1 MEGNTIM
8 ATQLAS
14 IERRISYH
22 IQGAYANLVEVGRC
36 LIEAKEARLVPHG
49 QWEDWVQRTTGM
61 HERRAQRLMR
71 VAREV
76 PADSAMTKLPISHI
90 QEILALPE
98 GEREAVATKAVEEN
112 QSLRALKDEIQGLR
126 RVLKQSE
133 HAEMVAKGQVTR
145 LNAQLAE
152 ARGMAEK
159 ARSDTD
165 LALTERNAIKTQLE
179 AAKAA
184 LKEALEAPA
193 EGISPEAQAEIDRLA
208 AQLAD
213 AERMAEHQAA
223 ERQKAQKALL
233 DYKSQAA
240 RGDTHRDEPTGPRVE
255 AEAVGLAVRTFM
267 GSVGYVPH
275 SRQLAALRDDDRR
288 QMAAQ
293 VAMLADWCASMSAA
307 LSEETYEVE
316 GA

>member
-133 HAEMVAKGQVTR
+133 HAEMVAKGKVSR
-145 LNAQLAE
+145 LNAQLADARGMAERARAQLAE

-165 LALTERNAIKTQLE
+165 LALTERNAIKSQLE

-233 DYKSQAA
+233 EYKSQAA

-255 AEAVGLAVRTFM
+255 AEAVGLAVR
-267 GSVGYVPH
+267 
-275 SRQLAALRDDDRR
+275 LI
-288 QMAAQ
+288 
-293 VAMLADWCASMSAA
+293 
-307 LSEETYEVE
+307 
-316 GA
+316 